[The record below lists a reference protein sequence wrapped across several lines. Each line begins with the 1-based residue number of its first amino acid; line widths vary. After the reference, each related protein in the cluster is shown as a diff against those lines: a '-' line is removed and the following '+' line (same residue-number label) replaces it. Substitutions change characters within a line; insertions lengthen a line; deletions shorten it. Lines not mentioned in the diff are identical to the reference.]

1 MMKKSIR
8 KQLFTGAAVA
18 TAAVLL
24 VLLNAC
30 GGGGGGSSADS
41 EVISSTLD
49 TTSVETLAGRAVLE
63 GDCVGVSGFVTL
75 NPASTFA
82 LKVDNSEATAQA
94 DFASRVSSYTT
105 LISGLINGTFSKTG
119 DHDNGTDTLT
129 YQFSDYTNPVGGL
142 TFAANGSATV
152 IYHGVPGDFGPVLS
166 KKTVDTNG
174 PVTITKAANSAGRS
188 RLAARDSGSYEVSI
202 SGLSQVYAALAN
214 PDDLL
219 ISSALVK
226 NLQTGQQHK
235 ISNLRS
241 KGTFSSTQ
249 AALSN
254 LSYTYTSSDV
264 GTLEVSSD
272 SLVIE
277 LDGMK
282 IPKSIADTLAMTA
295 TDGSR
300 AETVIESNGT
310 IKIYQVDDSGKTL
323 TSEVNCAGLVH

>member
-1 MMKKSIR
+1 MKKTIN
-8 KQLFTGAAVA
+8 QQMATG
-18 TAAVLL
+18 TAAAAGVLL
-24 VLLNAC
+24 AMLSAC
-30 GGGGGGSSADS
+30 GGGGGGSSATGS

-63 GDCVGVSGFVTL
+63 GDCVGVSGFATL
-75 NPASTFA
+75 NPASTSA
-82 LKVDNSEATAQA
+82 LKVDQSVDSIQTG
-94 DFASRVSSYTT
+94 FANRVSSYTT
-105 LISGLINGTFSKTG
+105 LISGLINGTFAKTG

-142 TFAANGSATV
+142 TFAANGSVTV
-152 IYHGVPGDFGPVLS
+152 IYHGVPGEFGPVQT

-174 PVTITKAANSAGRS
+174 PVTITKAANSGARAS
-188 RLAARDSGSYEVSI
+188 RVAARDTGSYEVSI
-202 SGLSQVYAALAN
+202 SGLSQVYAALAS

-219 ISSALVK
+219 ISNALVK

-241 KGTFSSTQ
+241 KGNFSSTQ

-254 LSYTYTSSDV
+254 LSYTYTSDEV

-282 IPKSIADTLAMTA
+282 IPKSVAGTLAMTA
-295 TDGSR
+295 TDGTR
-300 AETVIESNGT
+300 AETVIEGNGT
-310 IKIYQVDDSGKTL
+310 IKIYQVSDTGKTL